1 MQQLVGTVIAF
12 DCGRGLSSYI
22 SKESWPAD
30 RNGNTATPD
39 GVPYDPVLMVVK
51 NEHLE
56 ARGAPATTC
65 ARPSSPRRAAPS
77 RLVLPPLCPPPA
89 PGLEKRRRL
98 PSSPPPAESLLR
110 PPPPAQIISWVL
122 APREQW
128 NGQISAMFEG
138 LRQRHLRLCD
148 GRLLPGQKEPGP
160 YVVTTV
166 SEGGPAPRRLIS
178 SRLSSLPPRGPR
190 AGRAPS

>member
-56 ARGAPATTC
+56 ARGAPATTWYL
-65 ARPSSPRRAAPS
+65 RPSLLTAA
-77 RLVLPPLCPPPA
+77 RGA
-89 PGLEKRRRL
+89 
-98 PSSPPPAESLLR
+98 
-110 PPPPAQIISWVL
+110 
-122 APREQW
+122 
-128 NGQISAMFEG
+128 F
-138 LRQRHLRLCD
+138 
-148 GRLLPGQKEPGP
+148 
-160 YVVTTV
+160 
-166 SEGGPAPRRLIS
+166 S
-178 SRLSSLPPRGPR
+178 SRAPPTLSAAGAGAGEEAPASFLSSAR
-190 AGRAPS
+190 